1 MRRFLGDHASLFLL
15 LLAVVVAGCRSVPS
29 EGVHPHEEALT
40 DEQIASARVEGERLW
55 QVDPRSLITAES
67 SLDWFRSIARGRPDD
82 YEACWK
88 GARAAAWIAAR
99 ESGDDERKKFALEGI
114 ELGNSAVASNAAE
127 VEGHVWLAFAM
138 GELAD
143 VDHAYGLDA
152 VKKMEE
158 HCLAAIAADERYDHA
173 SAHRLVGTL
182 YFMCPGPPTSIGSP
196 RNAKKHLERALELD
210 PAWPENHLWMGEFA
224 RDQGDT
230 ARAREELGW
239 VLTAAAPK
247 GCRTEAREWASKA
260 KDELAK

>member
-1 MRRFLGDHASLFLL
+1 MRIRLL
-15 LLAVVVAGCRSVPS
+15 VLVVAVAGCRSVS
-29 EGVHPHEEALT
+29 HEGIHPHEEPMT
-40 DEQIASARVEGERLW
+40 DEQVASARVEGERLW
-55 QVDPRSLITAES
+55 QVDPRSLITVES
-67 SLDWFRSIARGRPDD
+67 SLDWSLRITRAKPDD

-99 ESGDDERKKFALEGI
+99 AAGDDERKRFALEGI
-114 ELGNSAVASNAAE
+114 ELGNSAVAADDAG

-182 YFMCPGPPTSIGSP
+182 YFMCPGAPTSIGSP
-196 RNAKKHLERALELD
+196 RKAAKHLERALELD
-210 PAWPENHLWMGEFA
+210 PGWPENHLWMWKFA

-230 ARAREELGW
+230 SRARTELGS
-239 VLTAAAPK
+239 VLGASAPSGYK
-247 GCRTEAREWASKA
+247 TEAREWASKA